1 VTIEREPRTGHVS
14 GLDPIPLWTSGWRK
28 LVTFL
33 AVSGSKGK
41 GPFTQEEF
49 LARWSAIQRSA
60 ARSKDPQEMTRG
72 FWEMESLGAAYGE
85 TPPRGCTLRDPNLPL
100 EVRPIVHTGMGVA
113 AVEVGDFD
121 PARISQ
127 RIESLAH
134 PDFRLFSYESVG
146 AMLGAYEAPFPKRL
160 LGLKPLRRPRPGE
173 FISHFSPEIQ
183 RLISVGYGRVL
194 YFNSG
199 SVSTALRKIANRPF
213 LDAPAAVLGVAFACA
228 MINHLD
234 FWLVLETE
242 GRFRD
247 PNWSAAY
254 RNGLI
259 YALEFWEW
267 EVPGFLRSLRPRGP
281 RSAELIAVAQREVEC
296 CIGRSCLNAFF
307 VGSPAGNPASAP
319 ITAA

>member
-1 VTIEREPRTGHVS
+1 MAIEQDTRTGHAS
-14 GLDPIPLWTSGWRK
+14 GLDRIPLWTSGWRK
-28 LVTFL
+28 LITFL

-49 LARWSAIQRSA
+49 LARWSAIQQSA
-60 ARSKDPQEMTRG
+60 ARNKDLQAMTRG

-85 TPPRGCTLRDPNLPL
+85 TPPEGCTLRDPKLPI

-113 AVEVGDFD
+113 AVEAGEFD
-121 PARISQ
+121 PAKISQ

-173 FISHFSPEIQ
+173 FILQFSPEIQ

-199 SVSTALRKIANRPF
+199 SITGALRKIANRPF

-234 FWLVLETE
+234 FWVVLETE
-242 GRFRD
+242 GRFRNS
-247 PNWSAAY
+247 NWSAAY
-254 RNGLI
+254 REGLI

-267 EVPGFLRSLRPRGP
+267 EVPGFLRSLPLRGT
-281 RSAELIAVAQREVEC
+281 RSAELIAVAQREIESC
-296 CIGRSCLNAFF
+296 MSRGCLNAFH
-307 VGSPAGNPASAP
+307 VENPAWNATPAP
-319 ITAA
+319 ITSV